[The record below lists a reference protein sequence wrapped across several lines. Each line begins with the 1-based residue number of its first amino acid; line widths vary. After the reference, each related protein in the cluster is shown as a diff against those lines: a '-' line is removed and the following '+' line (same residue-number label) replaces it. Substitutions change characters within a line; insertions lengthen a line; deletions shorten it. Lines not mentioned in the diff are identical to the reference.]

1 MPQLPDPIRA
11 AIFDMDGTLIATE
24 AAHHR
29 SYALTA
35 EAIGWPLG
43 EDVLDAMVGISRDL
57 NEKMLARRLG
67 PEFPLARFYDEAD
80 ALFMSMLDRGVELRP
95 GAVLILE
102 HFRSAGI
109 PMALCTS
116 TNGGLAE
123 RRLEKAGLLDYFD
136 VIVTRSDVTLPKPSP
151 EPYLLAA
158 SRLGLDPAQCL
169 AVEDSYAGV
178 LSSTSAGIATI
189 MVPDL
194 LPATGEMTA
203 TGAMVLPSLDALR
216 ELLMAPVEG

>member
-1 MPQLPDPIRA
+1 MPELPNPIRA

-29 SYALTA
+29 SYAKTSH
-35 EAIGWPLG
+35 AIGWPLS
-43 EDVLDAMVGISRDL
+43 EEILDSMVGVSRDL
-57 NEKMLARRLG
+57 NEKMLAQRLG

-80 ALFMSMLDRGVELRP
+80 ALFLAMLDRGVELRP

-116 TNGGLAE
+116 TEGGLAE
-123 RRLEKAGLLDYFD
+123 RRLEKAGLFDYFD
-136 VIVTRSDVTLPKPSP
+136 VIVTRSDVSRPKPSP

-158 SRLGLDPAQCL
+158 SRLGIDPAQCL

-178 LSSTSAGIATI
+178 FSATSAGIATI

-194 LPATGEMTA
+194 LPATEAMTA
-203 TGAMVLPSLDALR
+203 AGATVLPSLDALR